1 MFQFKGLQNT
11 PSSLKSRLKIK
22 SSQPMILNTLKSQT
36 RSTEMDPGI
45 WSKLPQELLEHIL
58 CFLPLK
64 TFLNL
69 RSTCKNFNSLVFTP
83 SFVSKHSSGSHLSS
97 FLLLSHPHF
106 YCHFP
111 LYDITIGSWH
121 NLVVPA
127 SLFPSFVSELNLV
140 SSSNGLLCFS
150 LSNSCSFLVCNM
162 LGKSSRVIQHPFF
175 PFSFGLLTLV
185 STPKGYKIFMLC
197 SKFLT
202 NYAFVYD
209 SKDHSWRRHDGF
221 QPLLID
227 NLHQEGAFYKGSLCF
242 STPEPFSIV
251 CFNLE
256 TGKWG
261 NLYTEMPRGLTF
273 VRLVS
278 DAVKGKLYLV
288 GGVGR
293 NGISRSVELWELGE
307 GGNWEELERLPEL
320 MCRKFVS
327 VCYHN
332 YEQVYCFWHEGM
344 IFVCCLTWPEILYY
358 KVSRRSWHWLPK
370 CPLIPDKWSYGFKC
384 FSFAPRL
391 YAFA

>member
-1 MFQFKGLQNT
+1 MFQFKGQQNT
-11 PSSLKSRLKIK
+11 PSSLKPYLKIK
-22 SSQPMILNTLKSQT
+22 PSQAMVVNTLKSQT

-45 WSKLPQELLEHIL
+45 WSNLPQELLEHVL

-64 TFLNL
+64 TLLNL
-69 RSTCKNFNSLVFTP
+69 RCTCKNFNSLVFTP
-83 SFVSKHSSGSHLSS
+83 PFVSEHSSASHLSS
-97 FLLLSHPHF
+97 FLLLSHPQF
-106 YCHFP
+106 YSHFP
-111 LYDITIGSWH
+111 LYDVTIGSWRK
-121 NLVVPA
+121 LVVPD
-127 SLFPSFVSELNLV
+127 SLFPSEFNLV

-197 SKFLT
+197 SKFPS

-209 SKDHSWRRHDGF
+209 SKDHSWTRHDGF

-227 NLHQEGAFYKGSLCF
+227 NLHQEGAFYKGCLWF

-251 CFNLE
+251 CFDLE
-256 TGKWG
+256 SGRWG
-261 NLYTEMPRGLTF
+261 NLNTEMPRELTF

-278 DAVKGKLYLV
+278 DDVKGKLYLV
-288 GGVGR
+288 GGMGR
-293 NGISRSVELWELGE
+293 NGISRSVRLWELGKGE
-307 GGNWEELERLPEL
+307 KWKELERLPEL
-320 MCRKFVS
+320 MCRKFLS

-332 YEQVYCFWHEGM
+332 YEQFYCFWHEGM
-344 IFVCCLTWPEILYY
+344 ICVCCHTWPEILYY

-370 CPLIPDKWSYGFKC
+370 CPLMPDKWSCGFKW
-384 FSFAPRL
+384 FSFAPHL
-391 YAFA
+391 YALA